1 MAAPEQQ
8 LVWGASRPAV
18 WGGTAEGC
26 LGKGRA
32 AAPALSFMIFPISE
46 LSKGS
51 KTLPKPA
58 RGVLQL
64 LWVLLA
70 QEELAEQV
78 ADGAKCEIS
87 KPQKIKK
94 LCKHQ

>member
-1 MAAPEQQ
+1 MGWDGRGLPGEGLGCSPCSQ
-8 LVWGASRPAV
+8 LYDFSHFRAV
-18 WGGTAEGC
+18 
-26 LGKGRA
+26 KRV
-32 AAPALSFMIFPISE
+32 
-46 LSKGS
+46 

-94 LCKHQ
+94 